1 MSEPFYWRDKLSK
14 RRQRLFN
21 RSEQA
26 TRSYNVNGNLKEN
39 IVDINNYR
47 KQTKKRVELLPKNL
61 AQEKYIDVLE
71 DQNINIVFA
80 CGYAGSG
87 KTYLATLYAIQCLK
101 TGVCEKIV
109 ITRPNVAVDDR
120 DIGALPGDILKKM
133 APWTR
138 PVLDVLEEY
147 FTVKEIAAM
156 IEDNIIELVPL
167 AYIRGR
173 TFKNSIVILDE
184 AQNTTK
190 SSMLSALTRIGE
202 GSKLI
207 ITGDTRQSDRGKAN
221 GLTDFLDRFISSK
234 RIAVC
239 YFDKNSV
246 ERHPV
251 IGEILNLYG
260 EE

>member
-1 MSEPFYWRDKLSK
+1 MSK
-14 RRQRLFN
+14 RRQRPFN
-21 RSEQA
+21 KDNTVSR
-26 TRSYNVNGNLKEN
+26 NNFNKEN
-39 IVDINNYR
+39 IIDINKYR
-47 KQTKKRVELLPKNL
+47 TPPKKKVDLLPKNI
-61 AQEKYIDVLE
+61 AQEKYIDALQ
-71 DQNINIVFA
+71 DPNINIVFA

-87 KTYLATLYAIQCLK
+87 KTYLATLYAIHCLK
-101 TGVCEKIV
+101 TGICNKI
-109 ITRPNVAVDDR
+109 IISRPNVAVDDR
-120 DIGALPGDILKKM
+120 DIGALPGDLLKKM

-147 FTVKEIAAM
+147 FTVKEITNM

-202 GSKLI
+202 GSKMI
-207 ITGDTRQSDRGKAN
+207 ITGDTRQSDRGKVN
-221 GLTDFLDRFISSK
+221 GLSDFLDRFIQSN
-234 RIAVC
+234 RITVC
-239 YFDKNSV
+239 NFDKKSV